1 MKEIGGYLELGGFF
15 NKAYHDKAI
24 ALNTA
29 TNAII
34 YLVKA
39 KKINKLYVPYY
50 MCDCLDKVKNYC
62 EIEYYRINKD
72 FTPNFNIKLKSDEY
86 LYVVNFFGMFDNS
99 DIEKYKEEYNN
110 IIVDNVQAFFQMPV
124 SGVDTVYTC
133 RKFFGVP
140 DGAYLYTNT
149 KLEEDIP
156 EDKSKERF
164 SFLLGRLEEDASSNF
179 GDYKKNEEVLLNLDL
194 AYMSKLTKL
203 ILNAI
208 DYETIKEKRSN
219 NFKYLNEK
227 LKDSNGLTLKNIEGA
242 YMYPYYTENAEILRK
257 RLIEN
262 KIYIPILWPNVLEQ
276 DKNTLEYN
284 YANNIILIPCDQ
296 RYDINDMQYILDLLS
311 KFKQ

>member
-1 MKEIGGYLELGGFF
+1 MKEIGGYLELSGFF

-34 YLVKA
+34 YLIKA
-39 KKINKLYVPYY
+39 KKINRLYVPYY
-50 MCDCLDKVKNYC
+50 MCDCLDKVKKYC
-62 EIEYYRINKD
+62 EVEYYRIKED
-72 FTPNFNIKLKSDEY
+72 FTPDFNINLKENEY
-86 LYVVNFFGMFDNS
+86 LYIVNYFGIFNNS
-99 DIEKYKEEYNN
+99 DMKKHKEKYKN

-124 SGVDTVYTC
+124 DGIDTVYTC
-133 RKFFGVP
+133 RKFLGVP
-140 DGAYLYTNT
+140 DGAYLYTDV

-164 SFLLGRLEEDASSNF
+164 GYLFGRLEEDASSNF
-179 GDYKKNEEVLLNLDL
+179 SDYKKNEELLLNSDL
-194 AYMSKLTKL
+194 AYMSKSTKL
-203 ILNAI
+203 ILSAL
-208 DYETIKEKRSN
+208 DYETIKKKRGN

-227 LKDSNGLTLKNIEGA
+227 LKDSNELSLKDIEGA
-242 YMYPYYTENAEILRK
+242 YMYPYYTNNAETLRK
-257 RLIEN
+257 KMIEN

-296 RYDINDMQYILDLLS
+296 RYTLEDMQYIINLLN